1 MPSSIIFLMEE
12 VPDDEFLFSLNLR
25 LVDKFKS
32 KTEHTLIY
40 KRLKKEVK
48 RNSVVNISN
57 DYLNKIR

>member
-1 MPSSIIFLMEE
+1 MKE

-40 KRLKKEVK
+40 KKVKE
-48 RNSVVNISN
+48 RG
-57 DYLNKIR
+57 

>member
-1 MPSSIIFLMEE
+1 MEE

-40 KRLKKEVK
+40 KRLKKEAK